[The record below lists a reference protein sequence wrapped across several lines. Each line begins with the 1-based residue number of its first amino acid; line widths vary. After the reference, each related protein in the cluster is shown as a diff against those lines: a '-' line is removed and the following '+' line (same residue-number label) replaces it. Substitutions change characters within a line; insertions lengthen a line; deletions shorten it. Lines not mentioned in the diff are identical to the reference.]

1 MRRSDDV
8 FFFTL
13 IDFLLQVF
21 FFGLL
26 LFVAGQALQRS
37 KESRYEKEKR
47 QVDELT
53 KAAGVSN
60 ITELTDALTKMAPL
74 KELRGTSDFIQRNG
88 GIANVEAAVSA
99 ASAAGGASKVAAL
112 AEQVGAMGERL
123 AKLEGWG
130 KISCVPNVLVGGKLQ
145 PKSVAT
151 VVVTDTAIRFE
162 APTPEFNAMLGS
174 LGLEFSQVREMPL
187 AEFRS
192 TFAPLVSKHP
202 ECRYFL
208 RADTQTKFLD
218 PMRAVWAAFRTQ

>member
-26 LFVAGQALQRS
+26 LFVVGQSLQND
-37 KESRYEKEKR
+37 KERDHEKER
-47 QVDELT
+47 QEVERI
-53 KAAGVSN
+53 KEAAGVSN

-74 KELRGTSDFIQRNG
+74 KELLGTSDFIQRNG
-88 GIANVEAAVSA
+88 GFKNIEAAVNA
-99 ASAAGGASKVAAL
+99 ASAAGGVDKVSSL
-112 AEQVGAMGERL
+112 AVDMKTMGERL

-130 KISCVPNVLVGGKLQ
+130 KVSCIQNEMVNGKLQ

-151 VVVTDTAIRFE
+151 VVVSDRSIRLDD
-162 APTPEFNAMLGS
+162 PTPEMHVMLQS
-174 LGLEFSQVREMPL
+174 LGLGFDSVRELDL
-187 AEFRS
+187 ADFRKA
-192 TFAPLVSKHP
+192 FAPLVMKHP

-208 RADTQTKFLD
+208 RVVTKTQFLD
-218 PMRAVWAAFRTQ
+218 PMRAVWSAFRTQ